1 MFPIPY
7 LVDKHG
13 GLVQSLLLLVE
24 DANDNP
30 PLFIQPPTSVTV
42 KESGTYQLK
51 KIMAVV
57 IRSNVF
63 YNVEQTIVQFVEN
76 SPMYAALGRKI
87 PHPRIKS
94 GW

>member
-1 MFPIPY
+1 
-7 LVDKHG
+7 LLDKHG
-13 GLVQSLLLLVE
+13 GLVLQSLLLLVE

-51 KIMAVV
+51 KIMAGV

-63 YNVEQTIVQFVEN
+63 YIAEKPIV
-76 SPMYAALGRKI
+76 
-87 PHPRIKS
+87 
-94 GW
+94 

>member
-1 MFPIPY
+1 VFPAPY
-7 LVDKHG
+7 LLDKHG

-51 KIMAVV
+51 YYGQCYPLQY
-57 IRSNVF
+57 F
-63 YNVEQTIVQFVEN
+63 
-76 SPMYAALGRKI
+76 L
-87 PHPRIKS
+87 
-94 GW
+94 

>member
-1 MFPIPY
+1 MGSQEGRGPRTSKTPAANFLRLKCSLLLQY
-7 LVDKHG
+7 LLDKHG

-51 KIMAVV
+51 TIMARV

-63 YNVEQTIVQFVEN
+63 YSVEQTIV
-76 SPMYAALGRKI
+76 
-87 PHPRIKS
+87 
-94 GW
+94 